1 MGFLHL
7 KILLYVFKGVCLVA
21 FVGLMSRSHLRR
33 CGFPTPQDPSLCLQ
47 RGNLVSFGVLV
58 SSEGLLYSSL
68 LWGKIGV
75 FARSFLSLDPF

>member
-1 MGFLHL
+1 
-7 KILLYVFKGVCLVA
+7 
-21 FVGLMSRSHLRR
+21 MSRSHLRWF
-33 CGFPTPQDPSLCLQ
+33 GVPTPQDPSLFPQ
-47 RGNLVSFGVLV
+47 GGILVSFGVLV